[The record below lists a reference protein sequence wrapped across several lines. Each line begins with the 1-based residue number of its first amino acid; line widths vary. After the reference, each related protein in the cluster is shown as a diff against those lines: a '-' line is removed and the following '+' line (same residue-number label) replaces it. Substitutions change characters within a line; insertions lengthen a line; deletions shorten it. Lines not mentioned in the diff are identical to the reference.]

1 MNEKQE
7 EPTMKQTKP
16 LLITISR
23 QFGSG
28 GRMIGQAL
36 SKKLNIIYADREII
50 DKAATQFS
58 ISAGDL
64 ASRDEK
70 LPSLWDYFLENIKM
84 APGAYIPSQ
93 IVLPPTS
100 RELFETEQKIIEH
113 IAEQVS
119 AVIIGRCGFHIFR
132 NYSNHVK
139 IFFHSGRDNR
149 IQRVSK
155 LYKIQEDTTAKML
168 DEKDRERAAYC
179 KRFTGKEWISALNYD
194 LSIDTG
200 KIGIDKSVQLIL
212 NYLEQRY
219 YKSSI

>member
-7 EPTMKQTKP
+7 DSTMKKTKP
-16 LLITISR
+16 LVITISR

-28 GRMIGQAL
+28 GRIIGQKI

-50 DKAATQFS
+50 NKAATHFS
-58 ISAGDL
+58 VSAGDL

-70 LPSLWDYFLENIKM
+70 LPSIWDYFLENIKI

-93 IVLPPTS
+93 IVLPPTT

-113 IAEQVS
+113 IAVQGS

-132 NYSNHVK
+132 EYSNHVK
-139 IFFHSGRDNR
+139 IFLHSGRDNR

-155 LYKIQEDTTAKML
+155 LYKIQEEITSKML
-168 DEKDRERAAYC
+168 DEKDRERAVYC
-179 KRFTGKEWISALNYD
+179 KTFTGKEWISAKNYD

-200 KIGIDKSVQLIL
+200 KIGIDKAVKLIL
-212 NYLEQRY
+212 NYLEQR
-219 YKSSI
+219 